1 MKVQVRSEG
10 AGGESA
16 PSVERARRTPD
27 RAGVIGT
34 AAVLAVIALQVAIP
48 SVALLQPPPQ
58 KLGFQMYSGAERAIT
73 ATIIE
78 ADGSERPFSA
88 FDEILAK
95 YRPDTNWLPLLP
107 EGLCTYDPEATSVR
121 VEQSG
126 KVRSIECD

>member
-1 MKVQVRSEG
+1 
-10 AGGESA
+10 
-16 PSVERARRTPD
+16 
-27 RAGVIGT
+27 
-34 AAVLAVIALQVAIP
+34 
-48 SVALLQPPPQ
+48 
-58 KLGFQMYSGAERAIT
+58 MYSGLGAVT

-78 ADGSERPFSA
+78 ADGTERPFSA

-107 EGLCTYDPEATSVR
+107 EGLCTDDPEATSVR